1 MPSIPKSLRPW
12 LEPVGGAVFFT
23 LWVIAEAGRLYPFSL
38 LIVLAAYSLAIAVTR
53 VLPLVGLLVVL
64 VVPGL
69 QLAEILPRLTSTSW
83 PVYIATL
90 FVAFLIALHA
100 QATIRWI
107 ALGFG
112 VIQAAMVALLL
123 VLPSRADPYGW
134 TSWTGQSQV
143 PDIIPRMFIIIGVTG
158 LGLYAAAWTAG
169 LAVRLNV
176 KQLHGIALLRRTSAD
191 LGVAEFELRFAKE
204 RDRIAQDVHDVLA
217 HSLAV
222 VIALA
227 DGSRFLS
234 KIKPESTDTA
244 LRDIA
249 DTARSALVD
258 VRGLVEG
265 LRDEPGDRP
274 QPGLSDLDALTKRVS
289 SAGMHVSTEHFG
301 DAQTLTPAQELAVFR
316 IIQESLTN
324 SLKHAG
330 PQSTARI
337 SFDWRG
343 PGLAL
348 AVTSRGDEHPLDQAS
363 TLEPHTGHGIR
374 GMKDRA
380 RLAGG
385 WLTTGWTDAPEAL
398 FLVTAF
404 IPTEARDGLETN
416 AALRATS

>member
-23 LWVIAEAGRLYPFSL
+23 LWVIAEAGRLYGSGP
-38 LIVLAAYSLAIAVTR
+38 LIVFAAYSLAIAVSR
-53 VLPLVGLLVVL
+53 VLPLAGLLVVL

-69 QLAEILPRLTSTSW
+69 QLVGILPRLTDTSW

-90 FVAFLIALHA
+90 FVAFLVALHA
-100 QATIRWI
+100 RPTIRWI
-107 ALGFG
+107 ALGLG

-123 VLPSRADPYGW
+123 MLPTAGDPYGW
-134 TSWTGQSQV
+134 TPWTGQSEAPGV
-143 PDIIPRMFIIIGVTG
+143 IPQMLIIISVT
-158 LGLYAAAWTAG
+158 GLYAAAWTAG
-169 LAVRLNV
+169 LAVRLNL
-176 KQLHGIALLRRTSAD
+176 KHLHGIALLRRTSAD

-301 DAQTLTPAQELAVFR
+301 DAQTLTPAKELAVFR
-316 IIQESLTN
+316 IVQESLTN

-348 AVTSRGDEHPLDQAS
+348 AITSRGDEHPLDQAS

-385 WLTTGWTDAPEAL
+385 WLATGWTDAPEAL

>member
-23 LWVIAEAGRLYPFSL
+23 LWVIAEAGRLYGSGP
-38 LIVLAAYSLAIAVTR
+38 LIVFAAYSLAIAVSR
-53 VLPLVGLLVVL
+53 VLPLAGLLVVL

-69 QLAEILPRLTSTSW
+69 QLVGILPRLTDTSW

-90 FVAFLIALHA
+90 FVAFLVALHA
-100 QATIRWI
+100 RPTIRWI
-107 ALGFG
+107 ALGLG

-123 VLPSRADPYGW
+123 MLPTAGDPYGW
-134 TSWTGQSQV
+134 TPWTGQSEAPGV
-143 PDIIPRMFIIIGVTG
+143 IPQMLIIISVT
-158 LGLYAAAWTAG
+158 GLYAAAWTAG
-169 LAVRLNV
+169 LAVRLNL
-176 KQLHGIALLRRTSAD
+176 KHLHGIALLRRTSAD

-204 RDRIAQDVHDVLA
+204 RDQIAQDVHDVLA

-227 DGSRFLS
+227 DGSRYLS

-301 DAQTLTPAQELAVFR
+301 DAQTLTPAKELAVFR
-316 IIQESLTN
+316 IVQESLTN

-348 AVTSRGDEHPLDQAS
+348 AITSRGDEHPLDQAS

-385 WLTTGWTDAPEAL
+385 WLATGWTDAPEAL

-416 AALRATS
+416 ATVGATS

>member
-23 LWVIAEAGRLYPFSL
+23 LWVIAEAGRLYGSGP
-38 LIVLAAYSLAIAVTR
+38 LIVFAAYSLAIAVSR
-53 VLPLVGLLVVL
+53 VLPLAGLLVVL

-69 QLAEILPRLTSTSW
+69 QLVGILPRLTDTSW

-90 FVAFLIALHA
+90 FVAFLVALHA
-100 QATIRWI
+100 RPTIRWI
-107 ALGFG
+107 ALGLG

-123 VLPSRADPYGW
+123 MLPTAGDPYGW
-134 TSWTGQSQV
+134 TPWTGQSEAPGV
-143 PDIIPRMFIIIGVTG
+143 IPQMLIIISVT
-158 LGLYAAAWTAG
+158 GLYAAAWTAG
-169 LAVRLNV
+169 LAVRLNL
-176 KQLHGIALLRRTSAD
+176 KHLHGIALLRRTSAD

-204 RDRIAQDVHDVLA
+204 RDQIAQDVHDVLA

-227 DGSRFLS
+227 DGSRYLS

-301 DAQTLTPAQELAVFR
+301 DAQTLTPAKELAVFR
-316 IIQESLTN
+316 IVQESLTN

-348 AVTSRGDEHPLDQAS
+348 AITSRGDEHPLDQAS

-385 WLTTGWTDAPEAL
+385 WLATGWTDAPEAL